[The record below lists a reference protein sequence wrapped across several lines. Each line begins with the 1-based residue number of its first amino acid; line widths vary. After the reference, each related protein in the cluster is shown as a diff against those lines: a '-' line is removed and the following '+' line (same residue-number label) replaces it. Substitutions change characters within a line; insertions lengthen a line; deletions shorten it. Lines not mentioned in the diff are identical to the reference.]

1 MIIYYR
7 NTDLELKK
15 IDLANAIDVTIN
27 GIKITERGDELQL
40 SVENQIQIIYLKLKS
55 LFVQKNPNKII
66 LLFELEIK

>member
-40 SVENQIQIIYLKLKS
+40 SVENQIQI
-55 LFVQKNPNKII
+55 NPIASNT
-66 LLFELEIK
+66 IKVKEGGF